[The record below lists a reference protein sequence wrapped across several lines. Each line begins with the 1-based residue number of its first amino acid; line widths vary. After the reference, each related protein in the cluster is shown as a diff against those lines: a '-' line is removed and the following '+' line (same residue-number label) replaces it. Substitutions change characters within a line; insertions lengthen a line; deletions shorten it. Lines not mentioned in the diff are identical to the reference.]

1 MDRKFA
7 FLKTAVVL
15 SATLLAASLWAAD
28 TISQEEEGAKVYC
41 LKRTGYDGEYYLQL
55 SQQQANYEPAEGET
69 CATSWVGDQNQ
80 DEPGVYEAMREFLY
94 DEEFPLRGLFLAS
107 DVDFGGYDE
116 SQQKCNQEFRPF
128 VFEGVSGAII
138 IRSKDS
144 KTYTVRGLCRI
155 SEYPSDYAAFA
166 ARRDNGEITLE
177 NVNFEDVH
185 LENDSYAGLLIN
197 EEFIGTASTFGVGS
211 YVFTNVSV

>member
-15 SATLLAASLWAAD
+15 SATLLAASPWAAD

-69 CATSWVGDQNQ
+69 CATSWVGNQNQ

-116 SQQKCNQEFRPF
+116 SLQECNQQFAPIYFPESYNDI
-128 VFEGVSGAII
+128 V
-138 IRSKDS
+138 IRSS
-144 KTYTVRGLCRI
+144 GNKTYTVRGLCYVT
-155 SEYPSDYAAFA
+155 SNSNYSTYTSCAVK
-166 ARRDNGEITLE
+166 RDKEMIRLE
-177 NVNFEDVH
+177 NINFEDVH
-185 LENDSYAGLLIN
+185 LEGHEYEYEI
-197 EEFIGTASTFGVGS
+197 
-211 YVFTNVSV
+211 